1 MSLSLPQLLVSLIC
15 SLVLTSAPARAEQIT
30 VFAAASLRTALEEI
44 AAGFEEESGHSVAF
58 SFAGS
63 SVLARQISLGAPA
76 DVYISANT
84 AWMDYLEQ
92 QGRIN
97 ANTRFD
103 LAGNKLVLIAANP
116 DVRPVELSTQ
126 TDLAGLIGD
135 GRLAVALVDAVPAGL
150 YAKEALSY
158 FGLWQSVAARTAQAD
173 NVRAALALVATDA
186 APYGIVYATDA
197 RSDARVKLVAVFPEQ
212 SHRPVVYPAAALAA
226 EPSGAVRGFLDYLR
240 SLQADKVLT
249 RLGFAVGTE

>member
-1 MSLSLPQLLVSLIC
+1 MSSSFPKLLISLMC

-30 VFAAASLRTALEEI
+30 VFAAASLRTALVEI

-76 DVYISANT
+76 DVYVSANT

-97 ANTRFD
+97 ATTRFD

-116 DVRPVELSTQ
+116 DVPPVELSAQ

-158 FGLWQSVAARTAQAD
+158 FGLWQSVATRTAQTD
-173 NVRAALALVATDA
+173 NVRASLALVATGA

-197 RSDARVKLVAVFPEQ
+197 LADARVKAVAVFPAE
-212 SHRPVVYPAAALAA
+212 SHQPIVYPAAAVAS
-226 EPSGAVRGFLDYLR
+226 EPSGAARGFLDYLR
-240 SLQADKVLT
+240 SPQTDKVLT
-249 RLGFAVGTE
+249 RLGFAAGTE